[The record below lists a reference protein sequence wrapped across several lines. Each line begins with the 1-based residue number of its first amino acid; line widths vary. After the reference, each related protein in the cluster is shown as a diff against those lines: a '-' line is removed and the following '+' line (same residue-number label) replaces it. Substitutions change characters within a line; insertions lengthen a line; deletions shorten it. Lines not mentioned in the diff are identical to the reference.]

1 MDNVLPESP
10 RLRWPLML
18 MLLAAVVSVIL
29 IVVIMGQTELPPT
42 GQTHQ

>member
-1 MDNVLPESP
+1 MDTYYPDSP

-29 IVVIMGQTELPPT
+29 IVVLMGQPDLPPA
-42 GQTHQ
+42 GQTHR